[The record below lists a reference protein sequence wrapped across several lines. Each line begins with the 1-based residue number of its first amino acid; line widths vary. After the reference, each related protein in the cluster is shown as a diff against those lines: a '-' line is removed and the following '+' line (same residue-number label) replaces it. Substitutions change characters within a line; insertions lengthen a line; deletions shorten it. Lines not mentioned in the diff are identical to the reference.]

1 MTLDVVVIMMTAVET
16 YVKYQ
21 QLYEYD
27 EVLIKWF
34 GLLRIEPDNEFY
46 DGEKDND
53 KDEESE
59 FNTSSNTT
67 KN

>member
-1 MTLDVVVIMMTAVET
+1 MMTAVDA

-21 QLYEYD
+21 KLHKYD
-27 EVLIKWF
+27 GVITKWF
-34 GLLRIEPDNEFY
+34 GFLRIEPDNEFY

>member
-1 MTLDVVVIMMTAVET
+1 MIV
-16 YVKYQ
+16 
-21 QLYEYD
+21 
-27 EVLIKWF
+27 IKWF
-34 GLLRIEPDNEFY
+34 GLPRIEPDNEFY